1 MIVAEAP
8 DPQVLEAARRG
19 RRGRLPRARRAAPE
33 RAPRA
38 LLPHARLAAGR
49 RGCAPGDASPRVAR
63 ARRIPRRAQDASP
76 RLARARRVQGGKPLR
91 PWLYTIATNASLDVI
106 AKRPK
111 RLLRLD
117 GSAPS
122 RPRTDPGKPL
132 TEVAWLEPYPDEHLA
147 LPDGRA
153 APDAPLRAAGER
165 RARVRRRAPAPARP
179 AARGA
184 DPPRGARLLRP

>member
-1 MIVAEAP
+1 MRS
-8 DPQVLEAARRG
+8 RR
-19 RRGRLPRARRAAPE
+19 RFS
-33 RAPRA
+33 
-38 LLPHARLAAGR
+38 
-49 RGCAPGDASPRVAR
+49 APGAGSAGF
-63 ARRIPRRAQDASP
+63 QD
-76 RLARARRVQGGKPLR
+76 GKPLR

-122 RPRTDPGKPL
+122 RPEDGPGRPL

-153 APDAPLRAAGER
+153 APDARYELRESVELAFVAALQHL
-165 RARVRRRAPAPARP
+165 PAA